1 MEGQIKL
8 RISESVDEIISQL
21 SLDDPAMLEQVRA
34 LITGTLEKKFSNL
47 LIQTGPVGRAS
58 SDAPRARTGQNGYT
72 LFSKEHRKE
81 LDMKMGKD
89 AAKKFFVEQG
99 GVQVYIPSLWNAM
112 TEPEQDSWNEKAK
125 QQRETADAPL
135 ATAVV
140 SKTNLWH
147 EFQGSFAAYAKKNG
161 SIGFEGLAR
170 ASGAKYQELKK
181 EGDDAVRKFIV
192 ENPRLPKTKSK
203 APKKAVVSEV
213 AVSI

>member
-1 MEGQIKL
+1 MESQIKL
-8 RISESVDEIISQL
+8 RIVESVDEIISQL
-21 SLDDPAMLEQVRA
+21 SLDDASMSDQVRA

-47 LIQTGPVGRAS
+47 LIQTGSVGRTS
-58 SDAPRARTGQNGYT
+58 SDAPKARTGQNGYT

-99 GVQVYIPSLWNAM
+99 GVQVYIPALWNAM

-125 QQRETADAPL
+125 QQRETDAPL
-135 ATAVV
+135 TTAVV

-181 EGDDAVRKFIV
+181 EGGDDAVRKFIV
-192 ENPRLPKTKSK
+192 ENPRLAKTKNK